1 MKHVAQHRRTLCYYH
16 AWSEVQQWLP
26 SQYGNCWTI
35 SDGAVIPVSLQA
47 DFLKMN
53 GRDRVFL
60 KMIITLNNDEIISS
74 FWLAVMWGCS
84 QCYSFDN
91 NLLLYLM
98 NSLKLRNSWIQT
110 KNGSKSFFSPSYT
123 RLRSQLLLTLHPLL
137 KLGTQTNDECTEA
150 EPRLNSEK
158 SLTCKCT

>member
-1 MKHVAQHRRTLCYYH
+1 MATQHSEKCSIKWLNCIAITCCRVICANMNCIFCMINVFWCYL
-16 AWSEVQQWLP
+16 VPLKK
-26 SQYGNCWTI
+26 N
-35 SDGAVIPVSLQA
+35 V
-47 DFLKMN
+47 LKMN
-53 GRDRVFL
+53 GWDFVFFWKHFFL

-110 KNGSKSFFSPSYT
+110 NLSQNGSKSFFALSCT
-123 RLRSQLLLTLHPLL
+123 RLRSHLVFTIYPLL
-137 KLGTQTNDECTEA
+137 KLGT
-150 EPRLNSEK
+150 
-158 SLTCKCT
+158 

>member
-1 MKHVAQHRRTLCYYH
+1 MLLSRKIWGAAVVTFSIGKLLDNQLDRI
-16 AWSEVQQWLP
+16 LP
-26 SQYGNCWTI
+26 RAN
-35 SDGAVIPVSLQA
+35 GAVIPVSLQA

-137 KLGTQTNDECTEA
+137 KLGTQTNDECTEKNF
-150 EPRLNSEK
+150 P
-158 SLTCKCT
+158 TVT